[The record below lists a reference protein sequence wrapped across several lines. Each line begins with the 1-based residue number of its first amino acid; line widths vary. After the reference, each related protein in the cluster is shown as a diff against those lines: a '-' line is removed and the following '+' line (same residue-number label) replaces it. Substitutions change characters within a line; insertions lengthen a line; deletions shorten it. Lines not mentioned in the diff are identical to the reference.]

1 MCFRVT
7 FSSAPDSEL
16 EYQPLNVE
24 IRPSDESRLI
34 PHDGTPQQGARH
46 NDHGPSFVWA
56 LAKSFG
62 GTFLIA
68 GVFKFGQDLLG
79 FASPQ
84 ILKYVTTTSVFLLH

>member
-1 MCFRVT
+1 MT
-7 FSSAPDSEL
+7 FTSVPDSEL

-24 IRPSDESRLI
+24 IRPSDESSLI
-34 PHDGTPQQGARH
+34 PRDSPQQGASH

-84 ILKYVTTTSVFLLH
+84 ILKYVQSPVF